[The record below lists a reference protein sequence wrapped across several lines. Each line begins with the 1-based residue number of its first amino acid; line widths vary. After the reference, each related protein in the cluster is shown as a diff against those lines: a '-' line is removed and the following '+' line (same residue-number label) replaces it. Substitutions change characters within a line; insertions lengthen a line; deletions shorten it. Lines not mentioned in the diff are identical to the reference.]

1 MRKRTI
7 SHLFDKAFWYLLYL
21 LPLILIAFT
30 FYRTGNLVNLSTC
43 LEQMGLNIITTN
55 PIYTTLIDVFGVSGV
70 LPLFSQPV
78 IFEILTYFISVFLL
92 HMAVDF
98 LLFIP
103 RIAMYWLD
111 KFYGGNDD

>member
-1 MRKRTI
+1 MRQRTI
-7 SHLFDKAFWYLLYL
+7 KNLFDNAFWYLLYL
-21 LPLILIAFT
+21 LPLILIAFS

-43 LEQMGLNIITTN
+43 FEQIGFNIITTN
-55 PIYTTLIDVFGVSGV
+55 PIYTSLIDVFGVSGV

-103 RIAMYWLD
+103 RIAMHWLD
-111 KFYGGNDD
+111 KLYGGGHD